1 MSERRCDKVGKNLN
15 EDKAVQ
21 KTSLFRGVGASE
33 SADGGA
39 VEEQGGCWTWRREV
53 FPLFS
58 GRVIVECVRSQII
71 GDGLEVRSRG
81 CFNVLFFLFPA
92 FEPLTGQRL
101 IQLSHCQQDFSRRPN
116 TK

>member
-1 MSERRCDKVGKNLN
+1 MSDGSASERRCDKVGKNLD

-21 KTSLFRGVGASE
+21 KTCLFRGVGASE

-39 VEEQGGCWTWRREV
+39 VGGQGGCWTWRREV

-58 GRVIVECVRSQII
+58 GRVIVECVRSEII

-81 CFNVLFFLFPA
+81 CFNVGRKVRHQLLLFF
-92 FEPLTGQRL
+92 
-101 IQLSHCQQDFSRRPN
+101 
-116 TK
+116 